1 MRNSLRFEPGTP
13 LWHKK
18 AVSASW
24 LQLSLKAP
32 HSALDSISN
41 FLVERGSPGV
51 ILKRDE
57 VQAFFVSSEKRSLLK
72 GDIQRF
78 LRGISEI
85 YPGIRRQQLRW
96 KILRERNWNSS
107 WQRFFPPQKVGKSFW
122 ITPPWVAPS
131 LFPGRRV
138 IIIEPGMAFGTG
150 MHPTTRCCLEFLE
163 EVATSLTQKNIT
175 ALDVGTG
182 SGILAIALAKMGVSD
197 VLALDNDAIA
207 LKAARLNVRRNRVEG
222 AVRLSNSGPERV
234 RKSFM
239 VVVANLTA
247 ETIIE
252 LAHVL
257 EKKVSAR
264 GYLIL
269 SGILKPKAGE
279 VVRQFFASSFRV
291 ICQKSQK
298 EWATLLL
305 KKNG

>member
-1 MRNSLRFEPGTP
+1 
-13 LWHKK
+13 
-18 AVSASW
+18 
-24 LQLSLKAP
+24 
-32 HSALDSISN
+32 
-41 FLVERGSPGV
+41 
-51 ILKRDE
+51 
-57 VQAFFVSSEKRSLLK
+57 
-72 GDIQRF
+72 
-78 LRGISEI
+78 
-85 YPGIRRQQLRW
+85 
-96 KILRERNWNSS
+96 
-107 WQRFFPPQKVGKSFW
+107 
-122 ITPPWVAPS
+122 
-131 LFPGRRV
+131 
-138 IIIEPGMAFGTG
+138 MAFGTG

-163 EVATSLTQKNIT
+163 EVVTSLTQKNIT

-182 SGILAIALAKMGVSD
+182 SGILAIALAKMGVSN
-197 VLALDNDAIA
+197 VRALDNDPIA
-207 LKAARLNVRRNRVEG
+207 LKAARLNVRCNRVEG

-234 RKSFM
+234 KKSFM

-279 VVRQFFASSFRV
+279 VVRRFFPSSFRV
-291 ICQKSQK
+291 TCQKSQK